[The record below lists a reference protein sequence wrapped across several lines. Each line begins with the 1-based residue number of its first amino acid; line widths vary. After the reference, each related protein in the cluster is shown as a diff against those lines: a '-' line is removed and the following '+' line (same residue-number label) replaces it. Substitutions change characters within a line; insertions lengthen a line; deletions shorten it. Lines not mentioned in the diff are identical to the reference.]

1 MQTLKKLLF
10 LLSPK
15 EKKKA
20 LKLMFMILLM
30 ALLDM
35 IGVASILPFIAVLT
49 NPDLVEANIYLDKFY
64 FFLKSF
70 GIENKQEFIFILGV
84 MVFILLVSSLA
95 FKSITN
101 YLQVQ
106 FAEMR
111 EYSIG
116 KKLIENYLYQPYDW
130 FLNRNSS
137 NFNKTILSEVHIVI
151 TQGLKP
157 MLDLIAK
164 GLVVIA
170 LLLLLI
176 LIDPYLTFLVGLTLG
191 GAYGIIYKF
200 ARNFLTRIGK
210 LRMENNQSRFAIVN
224 EAFSAIKEVKVGSL
238 EQAYIKRFIDPA
250 KNYAQYSASSVVI
263 SQLPRYAIEAITFG
277 GLMLIILYLMTQN
290 GTFVGALPVIS
301 LYAFAGYRLM
311 PALQEIYRSFAL
323 LKFVGPSLEFLYED
337 LKGLKQVNKNEKQL
351 SLSFNKKI
359 RLNNIS
365 YQYPNSQKTTVKN
378 ISLIINANSI
388 VGLVGPTGSGKTTIA
403 DIILGLLDP
412 LEGLIEVDNVT
423 INKKNKS
430 SWQSL
435 IGYVP
440 QNIYL
445 SDDTI
450 AKNIAFGIESN
461 NIDQGLIEKAA
472 KIAKIHDFI
481 INELPNKYGANVG
494 ERGIKL
500 SGGQRQRIGIAR
512 ALYNNPKILI
522 FDEATSALDNVT
534 ETLIME
540 EVYKLKK
547 NLTIIIIA
555 HRLSTVKECDNIFLF
570 DKGKLHSEGK
580 YYDLLKKS
588 EKFRDFVNLKN

>member
-20 LKLMFMILLM
+20 LRLMFMILLM

-337 LKGLKQVNKNEKQL
+337 LKGLKQVNKNQKQL

-461 NIDQGLIEKAA
+461 NIDQGLVEKAA

-481 INELPNKYGANVG
+481 INELPNKYDANVG

-580 YYDLLKKS
+580 YHDLLKKS